1 MAVGK
6 RLQGW
11 AVAAAAMCVL
21 LLHWGPAP
29 CLARPTTECSTY
41 AVQSEKLLQSQAGA
55 LFAALSNTIS
65 FGECVEL
72 GWGRVTNSEREQ
84 NGGCTCAKRRRLVTV
99 TVVMVVQWLY
109 MSQFL
114 ELCAQEAHT
123 NDMGSRA
130 VECRDCTGWDRSH
143 RVRQRLR
150 SSGTHVWN
158 HVHMLEAILTRN
170 MISNAAFS
178 FACLGLSLIEH
189 RVNIS
194 QPRSR
199 TSSACVFPKRKNRR
213 RRHWHVCRYSR

>member
-72 GWGRVTNSEREQ
+72 GWG
-84 NGGCTCAKRRRLVTV
+84 GGGRIQKENK
-99 TVVMVVQWLY
+99 TVVAPAPKGDGW
-109 MSQFL
+109 SQ
-114 ELCAQEAHT
+114 
-123 NDMGSRA
+123 
-130 VECRDCTGWDRSH
+130 
-143 RVRQRLR
+143 
-150 SSGTHVWN
+150 
-158 HVHMLEAILTRN
+158 
-170 MISNAAFS
+170 
-178 FACLGLSLIEH
+178 
-189 RVNIS
+189 
-194 QPRSR
+194 
-199 TSSACVFPKRKNRR
+199 
-213 RRHWHVCRYSR
+213 